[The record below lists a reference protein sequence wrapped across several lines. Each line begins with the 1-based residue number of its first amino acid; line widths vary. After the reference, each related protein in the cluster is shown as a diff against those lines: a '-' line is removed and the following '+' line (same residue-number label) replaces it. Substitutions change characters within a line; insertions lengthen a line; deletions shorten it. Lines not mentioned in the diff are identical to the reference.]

1 MNFDNLSIEGCA
13 AFVLAIVFSVIT
25 FASIIY
31 FATHKTSKT
40 LVAVLATMVFPVIT
54 VFCWT
59 YLIMNVC
66 EQAVALSLY
75 VSLGAAVGY
84 LLIALAI
91 AAIIVAARKAKQNRP
106 EKVVETEIVEETPAE
121 EPVQEAGETLLI
133 TSSEEVVEEV
143 AEEQPIVETA
153 EEIEEVTEV
162 EEVVE
167 TQPETVE
174 EAEVVEEVTEE
185 QPAEETTEEV
195 EEPAEIEEIEEVEES
210 FDEDDDEDDEDSP
223 RSVAF
228 ANTPKETFASQLSK
242 LDEEYLAYFSEI
254 LTYAQEKPK
263 TKTKE
268 AKTHLTVSIGRMKV
282 VQFKFIRKVLVGTY
296 LAGSSELKN
305 YTAQEKSVKIKEK
318 PVVIAIDNEGS
329 IEVSKNMIDIVHKNI
344 MDAKAEK
351 KAQAKAEKL
360 AAAESENNDE
370 E

>member
-121 EPVQEAGETLLI
+121 EPAQEAGETLLI

-195 EEPAEIEEIEEVEES
+195 EEPEEIEEVEES

>member
-133 TSSEEVVEEV
+133 TSSEEV
-143 AEEQPIVETA
+143 AEEQPIVEAA

-185 QPAEETTEEV
+185 QPVEETTEEV
-195 EEPAEIEEIEEVEES
+195 EEPAEIEEVEES

>member
-143 AEEQPIVETA
+143 AEEQPIVEAA

-167 TQPETVE
+167 TQPEIVE

-185 QPAEETTEEV
+185 QPAEETT
-195 EEPAEIEEIEEVEES
+195 EEVEES

>member
-31 FATHKTSKT
+31 FAIHKTSKT

-66 EQAVALSLY
+66 EQAVAFSLY

-143 AEEQPIVETA
+143 AEEQPIVEAA

-174 EAEVVEEVTEE
+174 ETEVVEEVTEE
-185 QPAEETTEEV
+185 QPAEETT
-195 EEPAEIEEIEEVEES
+195 EEVEES

>member
-1 MNFDNLSIEGCA
+1 MNFDNLSVEGCA

-143 AEEQPIVETA
+143 AEEQPAEVVEEVEEVVEVAEEQPA
-153 EEIEEVTEV
+153 EEIEEVV
-162 EEVVE
+162 EE
-167 TQPETVE
+167 T
-174 EAEVVEEVTEE
+174 AEEV
-185 QPAEETTEEV
+185 AEETTEEP
-195 EEPAEIEEIEEVEES
+195 EIIEEIE
-210 FDEDDDEDDEDSP
+210 DEDDDEDEDDEESP
-223 RSVAF
+223 KGVVF
-228 ANTPKETFASQLSK
+228 ANTPKETFASQLAK
-242 LDEEYLAYFSEI
+242 LDEEYIAYFSEI

-305 YTAQEKSVKIKEK
+305 YTAKEKSVKIKEK
-318 PVVIAIDNEGS
+318 PVVISIDNEGS
-329 IEVSKNMIDIVHKNI
+329 IEVSKNMIDIVYKNI

-360 AAAESENNDE
+360 ANAETDNNDE

>member
-153 EEIEEVTEV
+153 EEIEEVTDV

-167 TQPETVE
+167 PQPETVE

-185 QPAEETTEEV
+185 QPAEETT
-195 EEPAEIEEIEEVEES
+195 EEVEES